1 MLWLPILAIWGC
13 IPELT
18 KECVDMTNSSSTY
31 LGIVAGVAI
40 GGLISW
46 WIYNRQKKT
55 TVVQDNILER
65 IEKIEENNGKI
76 LVHLEA
82 FLKHHDMVQSRT
94 SPIYYKRYLVDSTNV
109 SLNKWK
115 WIIARKYVWSQ
126 EARIKKPSVNL
137 PDR

>member
-55 TVVQDNILER
+55 TIVQDNILER

-82 FLKHHDMVQSRT
+82 FLKHHDMV
-94 SPIYYKRYLVDSTNV
+94 
-109 SLNKWK
+109 LNK
-115 WIIARKYVWSQ
+115 IVHMNQAILDLNR
-126 EARIKKPSVNL
+126 RIDSFSDSK
-137 PDR
+137 